1 MIKPTPKKVTLGSE
15 SKHFVLEDGVSNGS
29 SVSVTFDIPKDMPKK
44 ELVTWMY
51 SEKERLDLFV
61 LSAEVLK
68 GALSKDLYAVRKA
81 VIKENYDRLLHR
93 QSEEDLPISTETDE

>member
-15 SKHFVLEDGVSNGS
+15 SKHFALDDGMSNGS
-29 SVSVTFDIPKDMPKK
+29 SVSITFDIPKDMLNKD
-44 ELVTWMY
+44 LVTWMY
-51 SEKERLDLFV
+51 SEKEKLDLFV

-68 GALSKDLYAVRKA
+68 GSLTKIAYAARKK

-93 QSEEDLPISTETDE
+93 QSEDDLPISTETDE